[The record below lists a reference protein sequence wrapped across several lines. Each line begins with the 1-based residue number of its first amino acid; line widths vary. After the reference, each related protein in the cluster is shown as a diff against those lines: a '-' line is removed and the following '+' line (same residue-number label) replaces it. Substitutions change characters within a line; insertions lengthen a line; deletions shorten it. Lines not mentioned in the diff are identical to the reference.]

1 MKLRLP
7 TGALVALFCA
17 LILLVMAIIASIV
30 FAPRNES
37 AAKSSWT
44 PVMATVT
51 SAGLR
56 SESPQNGPDAGKT
69 FYRPIVIYDY
79 EFGDASY
86 NSGIVPVPDRMP
98 PPGGV
103 WTQQDAER
111 AFPRGTNI
119 VAYVD
124 PANPSRSSLDPVDDR
139 SDGAGRFIVA
149 FVLVWVLAL
158 FGVFVLFP
166 AIRKSARGEAGADD
180 GRTADGSDD
189 AGRAAPPV
197 PEHYAS
203 STARS
208 HKPVLQAGRLL
219 VVPAPAPHLWWTA
232 ALMIPAGFAL
242 LAVALLTDLP
252 RQWGWDSSAVT
263 GACCFAFC
271 FWVGGGGV
279 LAVAILT
286 LKKGMRAAFDRA
298 RDRMTVE
305 RRTRFTPG
313 KPLDVPLSELQS
325 VLFRCERRVKT
336 IHHRGAQHVAPMVW
350 DSWGVWLRLRN
361 GYDFFLL
368 ENGSRRAQE
377 KIARAIADYARVPL
391 ETP

>member
-1 MKLRLP
+1 MKRQLP
-7 TGALVALFCA
+7 TSVLVALFCA
-17 LILLVMAIIASIV
+17 LIVIGLAIVAV
-30 FAPRNES
+30 FVFRPPKAVAE
-37 AAKSSWT
+37 SSWT
-44 PVMATVT
+44 PVEATVT
-51 SAGLR
+51 ASGLR
-56 SESPQNGPDAGKT
+56 SETPQNGPGAGKT
-69 FYRPIVIYDY
+69 VYKPVVTYVY
-79 EFGDASY
+79 EIDGVRHESPLTAVE
-86 NSGIVPVPDRMP
+86 NQPAPE
-98 PPGGV
+98 GV
-103 WTQQDAER
+103 WTQRSAEK
-111 AFPRGTNI
+111 AFPRGMKI
-119 VAYVD
+119 AAWVD
-124 PANPSRSSLDPVDDR
+124 PADPSRSALEPVAEESLDKTW
-139 SDGAGRFIVA
+139 FIGA
-149 FVLVWVLAL
+149 FVFLWVLVP

-166 AIRKSARGEAGADD
+166 AIWNSARGEAGEDAA
-180 GRTADGSDD
+180 RAADGTDD

-305 RRTRFTPG
+305 RRTRFTPQQTSWWR
-313 KPLDVPLSELQS
+313 LST
-325 VLFRCERRVKT
+325 R
-336 IHHRGAQHVAPMVW
+336 AP
-350 DSWGVWLRLRN
+350 
-361 GYDFFLL
+361 
-368 ENGSRRAQE
+368 
-377 KIARAIADYARVPL
+377 
-391 ETP
+391 

>member
-1 MKLRLP
+1 MKRQLP
-7 TGALVALFCA
+7 TSVLVALFCA
-17 LILLVMAIIASIV
+17 LIVIGLAIVAV
-30 FAPRNES
+30 FVFRPPKAVAE
-37 AAKSSWT
+37 SSWT
-44 PVMATVT
+44 PVEATVT
-51 SAGLR
+51 ASGLR
-56 SESPQNGPDAGKT
+56 SETPQNGPGAGKT
-69 FYRPIVIYDY
+69 VYKPVVTYVY
-79 EFGDASY
+79 EIDGVRHESPLT
-86 NSGIVPVPDRMP
+86 PVENQPAP
-98 PPGGV
+98 EGV
-103 WTQQDAER
+103 WTQRSAEK
-111 AFPRGTNI
+111 AFPRGMKI
-119 VAYVD
+119 AAWVD
-124 PANPSRSSLDPVDDR
+124 PADPSRSALEPVAEESLDKTW
-139 SDGAGRFIVA
+139 FIGA
-149 FVLVWVLAL
+149 FVFLWVLVP

-166 AIRKSARGEAGADD
+166 AIRKSAGGEDSSD
-180 GRTADGSDD
+180 GRGTAGDD
-189 AGRAAPPV
+189 SGESAAPPV

-298 RDRMTVE
+298 HDRMTVE

-313 KPLDVPLSELQS
+313 EPLDAPLSELQS
-325 VLFRCERRVKT
+325 VLFRRERRVKT

>member
-1 MKLRLP
+1 MKRQLP
-7 TGALVALFCA
+7 TSVLVALFCA
-17 LILLVMAIIASIV
+17 LIVIGLAIVAV
-30 FAPRNES
+30 FVFRPPKAVAE
-37 AAKSSWT
+37 SSWT
-44 PVMATVT
+44 PVEATVT
-51 SAGLR
+51 ASGLR
-56 SESPQNGPDAGKT
+56 SETPQNGPGAGKT
-69 FYRPIVIYDY
+69 VYKPVVTYVY
-79 EFGDASY
+79 EIDGVRHESPLTAVE
-86 NSGIVPVPDRMP
+86 NHPAPE
-98 PPGGV
+98 GV
-103 WTQQDAER
+103 WTQRSAEK
-111 AFPRGTNI
+111 AFPRGMKI
-119 VAYVD
+119 AAWVD
-124 PANPSRSSLDPVDDR
+124 PADPSRSALEPVAEESLDKTW
-139 SDGAGRFIVA
+139 FIGA
-149 FVLVWVLAL
+149 FVFLWVLVP

-166 AIRKSARGEAGADD
+166 AIRKSAGGEDSSD
-180 GRTADGSDD
+180 GRGTAGDD
-189 AGRAAPPV
+189 SGESAAPPV
-197 PEHYAS
+197 SEHYAS
-203 STARS
+203 ANVRS

-286 LKKGMRAAFDRA
+286 LKKGMRAAFDRT

-313 KPLDVPLSELQS
+313 EPLDAPLSELQS
-325 VLFRCERRVKT
+325 VLFRRERRVKT

-377 KIARAIADYARVPL
+377 AIARAIADYARVPL

>member
-1 MKLRLP
+1 MKRQLP
-7 TGALVALFCA
+7 TSVLVALFCA
-17 LILLVMAIIASIV
+17 LIVIGLAIVAV
-30 FAPRNES
+30 FVFRPPKTV
-37 AAKSSWT
+37 AARPWER
-44 PVMATVT
+44 VEATVT
-51 SAGLR
+51 ASGLR
-56 SESPQNGPDAGKT
+56 SETPQDGPNAGKT
-69 FYRPIVIYDY
+69 VYKPVISYVY
-79 EFGDASY
+79 EIDGVRHESPLT
-86 NSGIVPVPDRMP
+86 PVENQLP
-98 PPGGV
+98 PEGV
-103 WTQQDAER
+103 WTQRSAEK
-111 AFPRGTNI
+111 AFPRGMKI
-119 VAYVD
+119 AAWVD
-124 PANPSRSSLDPVDDR
+124 PADPSRSALEPVAEESLDKTW
-139 SDGAGRFIVA
+139 FIVA
-149 FVLVWVLAL
+149 FVLVWVLAP

-166 AIRKSARGEAGADD
+166 AIWNSARGEAGEDAA
-180 GRTADGSDD
+180 RAADGTDD

-232 ALMIPAGFAL
+232 ALMIPAGLAL

-313 KPLDVPLSELQS
+313 EPLDAPLSELQS
-325 VLFRCERRVKT
+325 VLFRRERRVKT

>member
-1 MKLRLP
+1 
-7 TGALVALFCA
+7 LVALFCA
-17 LILLVMAIIASIV
+17 LIVIGLAIVAV
-30 FAPRNES
+30 FVFRPPKAVAE
-37 AAKSSWT
+37 SSWT
-44 PVMATVT
+44 PIEATVT
-51 SAGLR
+51 ASGLR
-56 SESPQNGPDAGKT
+56 SETPQNGPGAGKT
-69 FYRPIVIYDY
+69 VYKPVVTYVY
-79 EFGDASY
+79 EIDGVRHESPLTAVE
-86 NSGIVPVPDRMP
+86 NQPAPE
-98 PPGGV
+98 GV
-103 WTQQDAER
+103 WTQRSAEK
-111 AFPRGTNI
+111 AFPRGMKI
-119 VAYVD
+119 AAWVD
-124 PANPSRSSLDPVDDR
+124 PADPSRSALEPVAEESLDKTW
-139 SDGAGRFIVA
+139 FIGA
-149 FVLVWVLAL
+149 FVFLWVLVP

-166 AIRKSARGEAGADD
+166 AIRKSAGGEDSSD
-180 GRTADGSDD
+180 GRGTVGDD
-189 AGRAAPPV
+189 SGESAAPPV
-197 PEHYAS
+197 SEHYAS
-203 STARS
+203 ANVRS

-313 KPLDVPLSELQS
+313 EPLDAPLSELQS
-325 VLFRCERRVKT
+325 VLFRRERRVKT

>member
-1 MKLRLP
+1 MKRQLP
-7 TGALVALFCA
+7 TSVLVALFCA
-17 LILLVMAIIASIV
+17 LIVIGLAIVAV
-30 FAPRNES
+30 FVFRPPKAVAE
-37 AAKSSWT
+37 SSWT
-44 PVMATVT
+44 PVEATVT
-51 SAGLR
+51 ASGLR
-56 SESPQNGPDAGKT
+56 SETPQNGPGAGKT
-69 FYRPIVIYDY
+69 VYKPVVTYAY
-79 EFGDASY
+79 EIDGVRHESPLT
-86 NSGIVPVPDRMP
+86 PVENHPAP
-98 PPGGV
+98 EGV
-103 WTQQDAER
+103 WTQRSAEK
-111 AFPRGTNI
+111 AFPRGMKI
-119 VAYVD
+119 AAWVD
-124 PANPSRSSLDPVDDR
+124 PADPSRSSLDPAADR
-139 SDGAGRFIVA
+139 SDRAGRFIVA
-149 FVLVWVLAL
+149 FVLVWVLAP

-166 AIRKSARGEAGADD
+166 AIWNSARGEAVADD
-180 GRTADGSDD
+180 VRAADGSDD

-232 ALMIPAGFAL
+232 ALMIPAGFVL
-242 LAVALLTDLP
+242 LAVALLTALP

-313 KPLDVPLSELQS
+313 KPLDAPLSELQS
-325 VLFRCERRVKT
+325 VLFRRERRVKT

-350 DSWGVWLRLRN
+350 DSWGVWLRLR
-361 GYDFFLL
+361 GGRDFFLL

-377 KIARAIADYARVPL
+377 AIARAIADYARVPL

>member
-1 MKLRLP
+1 MKLRFAP
-7 TGALVALFCA
+7 GALVPLFGALMVCA
-17 LILLVMAIIASIV
+17 FLGIQLRDNASARPWERV
-30 FAPRNES
+30 E
-37 AAKSSWT
+37 
-44 PVMATVT
+44 ATVT
-51 SAGLR
+51 ASGLR
-56 SESPQNGPDAGKT
+56 SETPQNGPGAGKT
-69 FYRPIVIYDY
+69 VYKPVISYVY
-79 EFGDASY
+79 EIDGVRHESPLT
-86 NSGIVPVPDRMP
+86 PVDNQPAP
-98 PPGGV
+98 EGV
-103 WTQQDAER
+103 WTQRSAEK
-111 AFPRGTNI
+111 AFPRGTKI
-119 VAYVD
+119 AVYVD
-124 PANPSRSSLDPVDDR
+124 PGNPSLSSLAQPVSPR
-139 SDGAGRFIVA
+139 RPIGLWAAGGICLL
-149 FVLVWVLAL
+149 LVL

-166 AIRKSARGEAGADD
+166 KLPGRVREGENPFQVPPRNA
-180 GRTADGSDD
+180 GSD
-189 AGRAAPPV
+189 AGSCAAPPV
-197 PEHYAS
+197 SGNYAS
-203 STARS
+203 ANVRS

-242 LAVALLTDLP
+242 LAATFLTDIP
-252 RQWGWDSSAVT
+252 RQRSWESGDYLI
-263 GACCFAFC
+263 ACFSVFC
-271 FWVGGGGV
+271 LWLGGGIV
-279 LAVAILT
+279 LSVAILT

-313 KPLDVPLSELQS
+313 EPLDAPLSELQS
-325 VLFRCERRVKT
+325 VLFRRERRVKT

>member
-1 MKLRLP
+1 MKRQLP
-7 TGALVALFCA
+7 TSVLVALFCA
-17 LILLVMAIIASIV
+17 LIVIGLAIVAV
-30 FAPRNES
+30 FVFRPPKAVAE
-37 AAKSSWT
+37 SSWT
-44 PVMATVT
+44 PVEATVT
-51 SAGLR
+51 ASGLR
-56 SESPQNGPDAGKT
+56 SETPQNGPGAGKT
-69 FYRPIVIYDY
+69 VYKPVVTYVY
-79 EFGDASY
+79 EIDGVRHESPLTAVE
-86 NSGIVPVPDRMP
+86 NQPAPE
-98 PPGGV
+98 GV
-103 WTQQDAER
+103 WTQRSAEK
-111 AFPRGTNI
+111 AFPRGMKI
-119 VAYVD
+119 AAWVD
-124 PANPSRSSLDPVDDR
+124 PADPSRSALEPVAEESLDKTW
-139 SDGAGRFIVA
+139 FIGA
-149 FVLVWVLAL
+149 FVFLWVLVL

-166 AIRKSARGEAGADD
+166 AIRKSARGEAVADD
-180 GRTADGSDD
+180 VRAADGSDD

-298 RDRMTVE
+298 RDRMMVE

-313 KPLDVPLSELQS
+313 EPLDAPLSELQS
-325 VLFRCERRVKT
+325 VLFRRERRVKT

>member
-1 MKLRLP
+1 MKRQLP
-7 TGALVALFCA
+7 TSVLVALFCA
-17 LILLVMAIIASIV
+17 LIVIGLAIVAV
-30 FAPRNES
+30 FVFRPPKAVAE
-37 AAKSSWT
+37 SSWT
-44 PVMATVT
+44 PVEATVT
-51 SAGLR
+51 ASGLR
-56 SESPQNGPDAGKT
+56 SETPQNGPGAGKT
-69 FYRPIVIYDY
+69 VYKPVVTYVY
-79 EFGDASY
+79 EIDGVRHESPLTAVE
-86 NSGIVPVPDRMP
+86 NQPAPE
-98 PPGGV
+98 GV
-103 WTQQDAER
+103 WTQRIAEK
-111 AFPRGTNI
+111 AFPRAMKIATW
-119 VAYVD
+119 VD
-124 PANPSRSSLDPVDDR
+124 PADPSRSALEPVAEESLDKTW
-139 SDGAGRFIVA
+139 FIGA
-149 FVLVWVLAL
+149 FVFLWVLVP

-166 AIRKSARGEAGADD
+166 AIRKSAGGEDSSD
-180 GRTADGSDD
+180 GRGTAGDD
-189 AGRAAPPV
+189 SGDSTAPPV
-197 PEHYAS
+197 SERYAS
-203 STARS
+203 ANARS

-313 KPLDVPLSELQS
+313 KPLDAPLSELQS
-325 VLFRCERRVKT
+325 VLFRRERRVKT